1 MDFRLLGPIEVWADG
16 NRVPLRGVRQERVLA
31 ALLLDADRPV
41 SIARLVDIVWDE
53 APPATARRQVQDVV
67 SRLRSVLTAAGAP
80 ADTIRSARE
89 AYQLTLT
96 GHRCDERSFGELAAR
111 AEDLAARSPEGAV
124 ALLVEALALW
134 RGAPLAGLEG
144 AGLRDAVTALN
155 ARHLAA
161 VERRWELEL
170 QLGRHEHAAEEL
182 SGLLA
187 AHPFRERIAILLVD
201 ALAGQGRRAEALT
214 VYQQVRRTFSE
225 ELGVDP
231 GPELQAAHRA
241 LLRGDPAESAEPAG
255 ADRRTTAPDA
265 RRQPLPAHLPADVA
279 GFTGREA
286 ELARLDRLVDSIE
299 ARASDGPDATATL
312 VCAIS
317 GTAGVGKTTLA
328 VHWSHRVRDR
338 FPDGQ
343 LYLDLRG
350 FDPSGAP
357 ATVAEAVRG
366 LLDALGIPAQSIPT
380 GSAAQSLLLRTEL
393 ADRRVLIL
401 LDNAHD
407 TEQVRPLLPG
417 AAGCLVVVTSRNRL
431 TGLVASNA
439 ALAVHLDVLT
449 DAESRSLLAH
459 RLGAARVAREPR
471 IVAELIHAAARLPLA
486 LVIMAAR
493 ATERARYPLAQ
504 LRNELADAGDRLDTL
519 TAGDPLT
526 DVRAVFSWSY
536 RALTP
541 AAAGMF
547 RSLGAVPGPDIGM
560 AAAASLVGVPPRR
573 ARALIGELV
582 DAHLLSEHGEYRY
595 APHDLLRAYAAELS
609 AAHDDPA
616 ERQLQLR
623 RLLDHYLHT
632 AHAALHLLIEGV
644 EPLALPEPPAGT
656 TPGRPADLAAAL
668 AWFTAERAA
677 LLAAVRHAYAVG
689 QDTHV
694 WQLAWT
700 MEEFLDLRG
709 HWDDWLTVQRLALD
723 SARRLGDANMQAYS
737 ERRLG
742 RCNVQM
748 KRFDEAEE
756 HYREALRLYT
766 LLGDLTG
773 QASTH
778 FSRSW
783 LRETQGRKRDA
794 LDEIAR
800 ALDLYRAAGKQVGE
814 ARALNALAWY
824 LAQLGDLQQ
833 ALVHCAQALA
843 LNQKLGDTYGE
854 AAIWDTLGYTHHHLG
869 DHREAL
875 ACYRQG
881 LDLFRHAGDRYN
893 EADVLTHRG
902 STHLAAGDIDA
913 ARADWHAALEIL
925 TALGHPD
932 AEELRVRLAGV
943 DAG

>member
-1 MDFRLLGPIEVWADG
+1 MDFRLLGPIEVWAAG
-16 NRVPLRGVRQERVLA
+16 NRVPLHGARQERVLA

-41 SIARLVDIVWDE
+41 SIPRLVDIVWDE
-53 APPATARRQVQDVV
+53 RPPATARRQVQDVV

-80 ADTIRSARE
+80 AGTIRAARE

-96 GHRCDERSFGELAAR
+96 GHRYDERTFGELAAR
-111 AEDLAARSPEGAV
+111 AEDLAARSPEDAV

-155 ARHLAA
+155 ARRLAV

-170 QLGRHEHAAEEL
+170 QLGRHEPAAEEL
-182 SGLLA
+182 SSLLA
-187 AHPFRERIAILLVD
+187 AHPFRERIAILLMA

-214 VYQQVRRTFSE
+214 VYQQVRRTFAE

-231 GPELQAAHRA
+231 GPELQAAHGA
-241 LLRGDPAESAEPAG
+241 LLRGDRAASAEAPEAS
-255 ADRRTTAPDA
+255 RRHSP
-265 RRQPLPAHLPADVA
+265 PAHLPADVA

-286 ELARLDRLVDSIE
+286 ELARLDTLVGSIE
-299 ARASDGPDATATL
+299 ARASDGRDATATL

-317 GTAGVGKTTLA
+317 GTAGVGKTALA

-357 ATVAEAVRG
+357 VTVAEAVRS
-366 LLDALGIPAQSIPT
+366 LLAALGIPAQSIPT

-459 RLGAARVAREPR
+459 RLGAARVAREPQ
-471 IVAELIHAAARLPLA
+471 IVTELIHAAARLPLA

-504 LRNELADAGDRLDTL
+504 LRSELADAGDRLDTL
-519 TAGDPLT
+519 TGGDPLT

-536 RALTP
+536 RAMTP
-541 AAAGMF
+541 AAARMF
-547 RSLGAVPGPDIGM
+547 RSLGTIPGPDIGV
-560 AAAASLVGVPPRR
+560 AAAASLVGVPPRQ
-573 ARALIGELV
+573 ARALIDELV
-582 DAHLLSEHGEYRY
+582 DAHLLSEHGPYRY

-609 AAHDDPA
+609 TAHDDPA
-616 ERQLQLR
+616 ERHLQLR
-623 RLLDHYLHT
+623 RLLDHYLHS
-632 AHAALHLLIEGV
+632 AHAALHLLFERI
-644 EPLALPEPPAGT
+644 EPLALPEPTAGT
-656 TPGRPADLAAAL
+656 TPGRPADPAAAL
-668 AWFTAERAA
+668 AWFTAERPA
-677 LLAAVRHAYAVG
+677 LLAAVRHAHTVG
-689 QDTHV
+689 LDTHV
-694 WQLAWT
+694 WHLART
-700 MEEFLDLRG
+700 MDDFLDLRG
-709 HWDDWLTVQRLALD
+709 HWDDWLTVQSLALD
-723 SARRLGDANMQAYS
+723 SARRLADPHMQAYS

-742 RCNVQM
+742 RCNAQINQ
-748 KRFDEAEE
+748 FDEAED
-756 HYREALRLYT
+756 HYREALRLYVR
-766 LLGDLTG
+766 LGDQTG

-783 LRETQGRKRDA
+783 MRSTQGRKRDA
-794 LDEIAR
+794 LDEIAG
-800 ALDLYRAAGKQVGE
+800 ALDLYRAAGHQLGE
-814 ARALNALAWY
+814 ARALNALAWA

-833 ALVHCAQALA
+833 ALVHGAQALT
-843 LNQKLGDTYGE
+843 LNQKLGDAYGE

-902 STHLAAGDIDA
+902 GTHLAAGDIDA
-913 ARADWHAALEIL
+913 ARADWQAALEIL
-925 TALGHPD
+925 TALGHPH
-932 AEELRVRLAGV
+932 AAELRVRLADV